1 VNAGAGSG
9 AGSGEIGDGRLVLV
23 VDDEPPITRAL
34 SAALTARGYKAAV
47 ARDGRRALEVAAVD
61 DPAAVILD
69 LGLPDIDGIEVL
81 RRLREWSDVPV
92 IVLTAEGADDRKV
105 RALDDG
111 ADDYVTKPFSTP
123 ELLARL
129 RVALRHRR
137 PPGDGSTGPS
147 PEGGPVLEV
156 GDLLVD
162 VPHHTVTVEGR
173 RLDLT
178 PKEFGFLALL
188 ARHAGKVLTHR
199 MILQEVWGP
208 EYGTES
214 EYLRVYASQLR
225 KKLAEDPDRP
235 RLVTEP
241 GVGYRLIDRDLDR

>member
-1 VNAGAGSG
+1 MTTVARPGADGAGV
-9 AGSGEIGDGRLVLV
+9 LVLV
-23 VDDEPPITRAL
+23 VDDERPITRAI
-34 SAALTARGYKAAV
+34 SAALTARGYRAAV
-47 ARDGRRALEVAAVD
+47 AANGTEALERTAVD
-61 DPAAVILD
+61 APAAVILD
-69 LGLPDIDGIEVL
+69 LGLPDLDGIDVL
-81 RRLREWSDVPV
+81 RRIRGWTQVPV
-92 IVLTAEGADDRKV
+92 IVLTAEGAEDRKV

-129 RVALRHRR
+129 RVAQRHH
-137 PPGDGSTGPS
+137 GMTAGPEAES
-147 PEGGPVLEV
+147 PVIAV
-156 GDLLVD
+156 GDVTID
-162 VPHHTVTVEGR
+162 VSRHTVEVDGR

-178 PKEFGFLALL
+178 PKEFGFLAVL

-225 KKLAEDPDRP
+225 KKLAEDPARP

-241 GVGYRLIDRDLDR
+241 GVGYRLIDRDTPTS

>member
-1 VNAGAGSG
+1 VTL
-9 AGSGEIGDGRLVLV
+9 GDGQLVLV
-23 VDDEPPITRAL
+23 VDDEAPITRAL
-34 SAALTARGYKAAV
+34 SAALTARGYRAQV
-47 ARDGRRALEVAAVD
+47 ATNGQQALEAAAVD
-61 DPAAVILD
+61 DPAGVILD
-69 LGLPDIDGIEVL
+69 LGLPDLDGIDVL
-81 RRLREWSDVPV
+81 RRLRQWSDVPV

-137 PPGDGSTGPS
+137 PGAGPADGS
-147 PEGGPVLEV
+147 PVLEV
-156 GDLLVD
+156 GDLVID
-162 VPHHTVTVEGR
+162 VPHHSVAVGGR
-173 RLDLT
+173 YLDLT
-178 PKEFGFLALL
+178 PKEFGFLAFL

-225 KKLAEDPDRP
+225 KKLAEDPARP

-241 GVGYRLIDRDLDR
+241 GVGYRLIDKDTATT

>member
-1 VNAGAGSG
+1 MTADDPGLGQP
-9 AGSGEIGDGRLVLV
+9 LVLV
-23 VDDEPPITRAL
+23 VDDEAPITRAL
-34 SAALTARGYKAAV
+34 SAALSARGYKADV
-47 ARDGRRALEVAAVD
+47 AMTGQQALDQTALR

-69 LGLPDIDGIEVL
+69 LGLPDLDGIEVL
-81 RRLREWSDVPV
+81 RRIRSWSNVPV
-92 IVLTAEGADDRKV
+92 IVLTAEGAEHRKV
-105 RALDDG
+105 TALDDG

-137 PPGDGSTGPS
+137 AREGDGGD
-147 PEGGPVLEV
+147 EPVLVV
-156 GDLLVD
+156 GDLSIDL
-162 VPHHTVTVEGR
+162 PRRIVEVGGR

-188 ARHAGKVLTHR
+188 ARHPGKVLTHR

-208 EYGTES
+208 DYGTES

-225 KKLAEDPDRP
+225 KKLAEDPARP

-241 GVGYRLIDRDLDR
+241 GVGYRLIDRDTPTG